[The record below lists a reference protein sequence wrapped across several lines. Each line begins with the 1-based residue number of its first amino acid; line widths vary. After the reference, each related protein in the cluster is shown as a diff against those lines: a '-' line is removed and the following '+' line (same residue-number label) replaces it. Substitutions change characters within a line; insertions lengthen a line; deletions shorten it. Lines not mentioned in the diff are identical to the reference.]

1 MSIFKTW
8 LSDFKGANSNP
19 QEFFYKV
26 YFPPEYHQPCSGGG
40 ACVIPQ
46 PWELYWRKL
55 QFLSGLTKPGR
66 SKGRIQT
73 NRWSNRWQQGE
84 GSAHR
89 QIQPGVFWLRVTV
102 VLGRT
107 SRLLVG
113 LASINSQISNRK
125 KVMTNNMTQNSCRID
140 CHADKQESRH
150 VVPGMAADEKLA
162 NTKQKIPMLKSKQ
175 TICIPTLMCKL

>member
-40 ACVIPQ
+40 ARVIPQ

-55 QFLSGLTKPGR
+55 QLLSGLTKPGR

-89 QIQPGVFWLRVTV
+89 QIQPGLFWLRVTV
-102 VLGRT
+102 VLERT
-107 SRLLVG
+107 LLLLIGV
-113 LASINSQISNRK
+113 ASINSQISNQK
-125 KVMTNNMTQNSCRID
+125 KLWWIILHKTNATSTVTWIN
-140 CHADKQESRH
+140 KSR
-150 VVPGMAADEKLA
+150 VLLFQVWQR
-162 NTKQKIPMLKSKQ
+162 TKS
-175 TICIPTLMCKL
+175 